1 MRILII
7 NPNTSNVTNIRIRGI
22 VEPLIHAPDEI
33 EVVSAQSGI
42 KFIETIVQSMST
54 VPAVLD
60 LVKMRHESVDA
71 IIIAAFSDPGLCEAR
86 AIAACPVLGISE
98 AAMKTAARMANRFSI
113 ITLGPQLCE
122 VIYENATNYG
132 VAEQLT
138 EIRVLPWTV
147 AKVSSDPSAHKKAFA
162 DACES
167 FVSEQ
172 DIGAVIIGGGPLSGI
187 ADAIAGDLPIPVL
200 DGVRCAVDMA
210 LELYRQ
216 EIHT

>member
-7 NPNTSNVTNIRIRGI
+7 NPNTSSATNIRIRGI
-22 VEPLIHAPDEI
+22 VKPLIHAPDEI
-33 EVVSAQSGI
+33 EVISAQSGI
-42 KFIETIVQSMST
+42 EFIETIVQSIST

-60 LVKMRHESVDA
+60 LVEMRHESVDA

-98 AAMKTAARMANRFSI
+98 AAMKTAARTTDRFSI
-113 ITLGPQLCE
+113 ITLGPELSE
-122 VIYENATNYG
+122 VINENATSYG
-132 VAEQLT
+132 VAEKLI

-147 AKVSSDPSAHKKAFA
+147 AEVSSNPLAHKKAFA
-162 DACES
+162 DACENII
-167 FVSEQ
+167 SEQ

-187 ADAIAGDLPIPVL
+187 ADAIAGNLHIPVL
-200 DGVRCAVDMA
+200 DGVVCAVDMA
-210 LELYRQ
+210 LELHRQ